1 MSKILVMRYADGIV
15 ELDDLTEE
23 KKKEIGEKL
32 GEFLK
37 DNPETKFNGLWVDE
51 DGMGVCEW
59 EAPDVDTVVAA
70 VERLG
75 LPHDEV
81 IEVEKVMP

>member
-1 MSKILVMRYADGIV
+1 MSKILVMRYAEGIID
-15 ELDDLTEE
+15 LDDLTEE
-23 KKKEIGEKL
+23 KKKEISDKVEA
-32 GEFLK
+32 FLK
-37 DNPETKFNGLWVDE
+37 DNPEVKFNGLWVDE

-59 EAPDVDTVVAA
+59 EAPDVETVETALDDV
-70 VERLG
+70 G